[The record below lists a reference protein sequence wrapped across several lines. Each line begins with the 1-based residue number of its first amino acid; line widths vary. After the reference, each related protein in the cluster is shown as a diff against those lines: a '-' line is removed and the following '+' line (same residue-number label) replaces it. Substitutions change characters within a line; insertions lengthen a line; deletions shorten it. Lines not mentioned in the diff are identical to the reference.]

1 MFELKLKWQ
10 NLLIKRRLRRNKEK
24 VSGQVRESSLFNVA
38 SISILK
44 LLLLCIFGVIILFPF
59 FLMISFSFFSQRE
72 AESLSN
78 NFRILPSFDP
88 SYFKIDNKDV
98 LLTWSEGVKYN
109 YMTAINNEGYWTAV
123 GLTSLNV
130 LLSVVLKVFIT
141 ILMGYAFSL
150 RNWRAKEFIW
160 FCALALLVLPEVALL
175 SGQYKVVRDTHMNET
190 TVGFLFTIALP
201 FVASIFNATMYK
213 NAFESIPGRIKEVAL
228 VDGAVGAK
236 YLFKIAI
243 PMVTPTTWTIVIL
256 TAIASWNTYLWASI
270 VVYGDSDSLK
280 VVSVWLF
287 KAGLVDYGQEQTTLQ
302 SIKMAGAI
310 LVNIPMFLAYFI
322 FRKRIMNAVSRQG
335 STIKG

>member
-10 NLLIKRRLRRNKEK
+10 NLLIKRRLRKNKER
-24 VSGQVRESSLFNVA
+24 VSDQVRESSLFNVA
-38 SISILK
+38 TISLLK
-44 LLLLCIFGVIILFPF
+44 LLLLCLFGVMILFPF
-59 FLMISFSFFSQRE
+59 FLMISFSFFSWKE
-72 AESLSN
+72 AENLSN
-78 NFRILPSFDP
+78 NFRILPSFEP
-88 SYFKIDNKDV
+88 SYFKVDNKDV
-98 LLTWSEGVKYN
+98 LLTWSEGIKFN
-109 YMTAINNEGYWTAV
+109 YISAMSNEGYWIAV
-123 GLTSLNV
+123 SLTSLNV

-150 RNWRAKEFIW
+150 RSWRGKEFVW

-190 TVGFLFTIALP
+190 TIGFLFTIALP

-243 PMVTPTTWTIVIL
+243 PMVTPTTWTIIIL

-270 VVYGDSDSLK
+270 VVFGDADSLK

-287 KAGLVDYGQEQTTLQ
+287 KAGLVHYGDEQITLQ
-302 SIKMAGAI
+302 SVKMAGAI
-310 LVNIPMFLAYFI
+310 LVNVPMFLAYFI